1 MEHTLTH
8 PIFVEFYG
16 LPGCGKSTVSRLVAD
31 LLRESSVIVR
41 EPSYV
46 LDHRISHPLRAIKKL
61 SLYFKMALINHK
73 LFKKVNAIVVKNGY
87 AGTGRVMQTANV
99 LLKLDEYRKP
109 HVAQFVIWDQ
119 GLIQAAISLSITE
132 KHEAASIFDE
142 LSQFLPESVRMI
154 SVLLSVDSKD
164 ALTRIKMRSSNDSR
178 IERIN
183 EEEREGMMNKF
194 DAAIR
199 SIKSVTYSM
208 LDEVIIPGNVE
219 LDEMVVQI
227 YGVCDRYLK
236 ESK

>member
-1 MEHTLTH
+1 MESSINQ
-8 PIFVEFYG
+8 PFFFEFYG
-16 LPGCGKSTVSRLVAD
+16 LPGCGKSTVSHLLAD
-31 LLRESSVIVR
+31 LLRENSVIVS

-46 LDHRISHPLRAIKKL
+46 LDHRVSHPLRAFKKL

-73 LFKKVNAIVVKNGY
+73 LFKRVNAIVVKNGY
-87 AGTGRVMQTANV
+87 AGIGRVMQTANV

-109 HVAQFVIWDQ
+109 QAAQFVIWDQ

-132 KHEAASIFDE
+132 KHKAASIFDE

-154 SVLLSVDSKD
+154 RVLLSADSKE
-164 ALTRIKMRSSNDSR
+164 ALMRIKMRSSNDSR
-178 IERIN
+178 IEKIN

-194 DAAIR
+194 DVAIR
-199 SIKSVTYSM
+199 SIKNVTYSM

-236 ESK
+236 